1 MGVCCNA
8 LTADKRNKM
17 SVLGLGEGV
26 SDPIDRPRPA
36 FEAFDPHTVVWI
48 QDRMTQT
55 RRILPPGPRAEGVLY
70 GYTEQ
75 QVKYRCNL
83 TEETSAGL
91 PVQ

>member
-1 MGVCCNA
+1 
-8 LTADKRNKM
+8 M

-55 RRILPPGPRAEGVLY
+55 RRILPPACWRCVVRIYRTTGKV
-70 GYTEQ
+70 
-75 QVKYRCNL
+75 QV
-83 TEETSAGL
+83 
-91 PVQ
+91 